1 MNINLQSSRKKP
13 LVVRRG
19 NVAVKI
25 YTGRNRVGGVVY
37 PQFTLVYYSGGQRVK
52 RNFASL
58 DEAKSEAE
66 VVAVKL
72 ANGENEVLKLT
83 STDRAIYIEAAD
95 LLRPLNLSLN
105 TAVKEYVRAAQQLPQ
120 GATLR
125 EAVDFYIRRNPA
137 SLPQR
142 TVRQVVEELIDQK
155 TKGGR
160 GNVYLKDLTGRLGR
174 FADAFQMNIGQVTG
188 PMMEKYLSSLDIA
201 RRTKMNHLRL
211 IVGLFKFAVRR
222 KYLAKDALDEL
233 DAVEKPEA
241 ELTEIEI
248 FSPLELRGML
258 AAARPEIVP
267 WLSIAAFAGLR
278 HAELQ
283 RLDWS
288 EVNMAERH
296 IEVPAVKS
304 KTASRRLV
312 PMQDNLFT
320 WLEPYRQESGRVTGF
335 ENMAKQIGWLISDM
349 NESLKKQAV
358 EAGHDPQNV
367 RKFTWKR
374 NALRHSFISYRLA
387 VVKDVAA
394 VALEAGNSP
403 TMIFRNYRALVTENE
418 GKTWFSI
425 APDASANIVPLTQAS
440 VA

>member
-1 MNINLQSSRKKP
+1 MVI
-13 LVVRRG
+13 RRG

-25 YTGRNRVGGVVY
+25 YTGKNRVGDTAY
-37 PQFTLVYYSGGQRVK
+37 AQHTLVYYSGGQRVK

-58 DEAKSEAE
+58 DEAKREAE
-66 VVAVKL
+66 IVAVKL
-72 ANGENEVLKLT
+72 ANGENEILKLT
-83 STDRAIYIEAAD
+83 STDRAIYIEAVE
-95 LLRPLNLSLN
+95 LLRPLNLALN
-105 TAVKEYVRAAQQLPQ
+105 TAAKEYVRAAQQLPQ
-120 GATLR
+120 GVTLR
-125 EAVDFYIRRNPA
+125 EAVDFYNRRNPA

-142 TVRQVVEELIDQK
+142 TVRQVVDELIDQK
-155 TKGGR
+155 AKGGC
-160 GNVYLKDLTGRLGR
+160 GDAYLKDLTGRLGR
-174 FADAFQMNIGQVTG
+174 FADDFQMNIGQVTG
-188 PMMEKYLSSLDIA
+188 PMIEKHLTSLDIA
-201 RRTKMNHLRL
+201 RRTRMNHMRL

-233 DAVEKPEA
+233 DAVEKLAA

-248 FSPLELRGML
+248 FSPHELREML

-288 EVNMAERH
+288 EINMAERH

-304 KTASRRLV
+304 KTASRRLA
-312 PMQDNLFT
+312 PMPDNLFS
-320 WLEPYRQESGRVTGF
+320 WLEPHRQESGRVTGF
-335 ENMAKQIGWLISDM
+335 ENMTKQIGWLIQDI
-349 NESLKKQAV
+349 NESLKKKAE
-358 EAGHDPQNV
+358 EAGHDPKNV
-367 RKFTWKR
+367 RRFTWKR

-425 APDASANIVPLTQAS
+425 APDASANIVTLTKTNA
-440 VA
+440 A

>member
-1 MNINLQSSRKKP
+1 MNTNSQSPRKKP
-13 LVVRRG
+13 VVVRRG
-19 NVAVKI
+19 NVKVKI
-25 YTGRNRVGGVVY
+25 YTGTNRVGDTIY
-37 PQFTLVYYSGGQRVK
+37 PQHTLVYYSGSQRVK

-58 DEAKSEAE
+58 EEAKREAE
-66 VVAVKL
+66 IVAVKL
-72 ANGENEVLKLT
+72 ANGENEILKLT
-83 STDRAIYIEAAD
+83 STDRAIYIEAVE
-95 LLRPLNLSLN
+95 LLRPLNVGLN

-160 GNVYLKDLTGRLGR
+160 GDVYLKDLTGRLGK
-174 FADAFQMNIGQVTG
+174 FADAFQMPIGQVTG
-188 PMMEKYLSSLDIA
+188 PMMEKYISSLDIA

-233 DAVEKPEA
+233 DSVEKPEA
-241 ELTEIEI
+241 ELTEIQI
-248 FSPLELRGML
+248 FSPHELREML
-258 AAARPEIVP
+258 AASRPEIVP

-288 EVNMAERH
+288 EINMAERH
-296 IEVPAVKS
+296 IEVPATKA

-312 PMQDNLFT
+312 PMQDNLFA

-335 ENMAKQIGWLISDM
+335 ENMAKQIGWLIADM

-358 EAGHDPQNV
+358 EAGHDPKNV

-387 VVKDVAA
+387 VLKDVAA

-425 APDASANIVPLTQAS
+425 APDASANIVTLTKTNA
-440 VA
+440 A

>member
-1 MNINLQSSRKKP
+1 
-13 LVVRRG
+13 VVIRRG

-25 YTGRNRVGGVVY
+25 YSGQNRVGDTVY
-37 PQFTLVYYSGGQRVK
+37 PQFALVYYSGSKRIK

-58 DEAKSEAE
+58 DEAKREAE
-66 VVAVKL
+66 IAAVKL
-72 ANGENEVLKLT
+72 ANGEGEILKLT
-83 STDRAIYIEAAD
+83 STDRAIYIEAVE
-95 LLRPLNLSLN
+95 LLRPLNLALN
-105 TAVKEYVRAAQQLPQ
+105 TAAKEYVRAVQQLPQ
-120 GATLR
+120 GVTLR
-125 EAVDFYIRRNPA
+125 EAVDFYVRRNPA

-142 TVRQVVEELIDQK
+142 TVRQVVDELIDQK
-155 TKGGR
+155 TEGGR
-160 GNVYLKDLTGRLGR
+160 GDVYLKDLTGRLGR

-241 ELTEIEI
+241 ELTEIEV

-288 EVNMAERH
+288 EVNLAECH
-296 IEVPAVKS
+296 IEVPAVKA

-312 PMQDNLFT
+312 PMPDNLLA
-320 WLEPYRQESGRVTGF
+320 WLKPYRQETGRVTGF
-335 ENMAKQIGWLISDM
+335 ENMAKQIGWLIADM
-349 NESLKKQAV
+349 NEGLKKKPV
-358 EAGHDPQNV
+358 EVGHDPKNV
-367 RKFTWKR
+367 RKFAWKR

-387 VVKDVAA
+387 VLKDVAA

-425 APDASANIVPLTQAS
+425 APEHGSNIITLTQTSA
-440 VA
+440 A

>member
-1 MNINLQSSRKKP
+1 MNTKSQSTRKKP
-13 LVVRRG
+13 LFIRRG
-19 NVAVKI
+19 NVRVKI
-25 YTGRNRVGGVVY
+25 YTVQNRVGDTVY

-52 RNFASL
+52 RNFAKL
-58 DEAKSEAE
+58 DEAKREAE
-66 VVAVKL
+66 MVAVKL
-72 ANGENEVLKLT
+72 ANGESEVLKLT
-83 STDRAIYIEAAD
+83 ATDRAIYIEAVE
-95 LLRPLNLSLN
+95 LLRPFNLALN
-105 TAVKEYVRAAQQLPQ
+105 TAAKEYVRAVQQLPQ

-125 EAVDFYIRRNPA
+125 EAMDFYIRRNPA

-142 TVRQVVEELIDQK
+142 TVREVVDELIDQK
-155 TKGGR
+155 AKGGR
-160 GNVYLKDLTGRLGR
+160 GDVYLKDLTGRLGK

-288 EVNMAERH
+288 EINLAERH

-312 PMQDNLFT
+312 PMQDNLFA
-320 WLEPYRQESGRVTGF
+320 WLEPYRRETGRVTGF
-335 ENMAKQIGWLISDM
+335 ENMAKQIGWLIADM

-358 EAGHDPQNV
+358 EAGHNPQNV
-367 RKFTWKR
+367 RKFRWKR

-387 VVKDVAA
+387 VLKDVAA
-394 VALEAGNSP
+394 VALAAGNSP

-425 APDASANIVPLTQAS
+425 APAVDSNIVLLTQTNA
-440 VA
+440 A

>member
-1 MNINLQSSRKKP
+1 MNANSQSPNRKP
-13 LVVRRG
+13 VVIRRG
-19 NVAVKI
+19 NVKVKI
-25 YTGRNRVGGVVY
+25 YTVKNKVGDAVY
-37 PQFTLVYYSGGQRVK
+37 SQFTLVYYSGGQRVK

-58 DEAKSEAE
+58 DEAKNEAE
-66 VVAVKL
+66 IVAVNL
-72 ANGENEVLKLT
+72 ANGEHEILKLT
-83 STDRAIYIEAAD
+83 SNDRASYIEAVE

-125 EAVDFYIRRNPA
+125 EAVDFFIRRNPA

-142 TVRQVVEELIDQK
+142 TVRQVVDELIDQK
-155 TKGGR
+155 TKGAR
-160 GNVYLKDLTGRLGR
+160 SDVYLKDLTGRLGK
-174 FADAFQMNIGQVTG
+174 FADAFQMKIGQVTG

-201 RRTKMNHLRL
+201 RRTRMNHLRL

-233 DAVEKPEA
+233 DAVEKLDA

-248 FSPLELRGML
+248 FSPAELRGML
-258 AAARPEIVP
+258 AAARPEIIP

-288 EVNMAERH
+288 DVNMAERH
-296 IEVPAVKS
+296 IIVPAVKS

-312 PMQDNLFT
+312 PMPDNLFT
-320 WLEPYRQESGRVTGF
+320 WLAPYRQQTGRVTGF
-335 ENMAKQIGWLISDM
+335 ENMAKQIAWLISDM

-358 EAGHDPQNV
+358 EAGHDPKNV

-387 VVKDVAA
+387 VLKDVAA
-394 VALEAGNSP
+394 VAIEAGNSP

-418 GKTWFSI
+418 GKAWFNITPQADS
-425 APDASANIVPLTQAS
+425 NIVPLTQTSA
-440 VA
+440 A